1 MAGVG
6 WQRRRRFERGLRGLP
21 LLVAVVVVGAG
32 CGGDASGQRPGAT
45 AAEAAFLQAMVP
57 HHESAVEMATLA
69 RRRAEHL
76 QVAKLADAIISAQV
90 AEIRSMGR
98 MHKDLFG
105 GRRVPD
111 DRAHSRLGLSA
122 AQAGMTHGSG
132 AAAHLRRQL
141 PFDRAF
147 IDAMIPHHRGAIRMA
162 RAVLARGDTTRV
174 RRLAKAII
182 SAQSREIA
190 QMRRWRKTWYAGRSG
205 PAVVDSGHH
214 HR

>member
-1 MAGVG
+1 MA
-6 WQRRRRFERGLRGLP
+6 
-21 LLVAVVVVGAG
+21 AVVVFGAG
-32 CGGDASGQRPGAT
+32 CGGDASGQWPRAT
-45 AAEAAFLQAMVP
+45 TAEAVFLQAMVP

-90 AEIRSMGR
+90 AEISSMGR
-98 MHKDLFG
+98 MHRDLFG
-105 GRRVPD
+105 GRLVPD

-132 AAAHLRRQL
+132 AAGHLRRQL

-190 QMRRWRKTWYAGRSG
+190 QMSRWRKTWYAGRSG
-205 PAVVDSGHH
+205 PAVVDFGHH